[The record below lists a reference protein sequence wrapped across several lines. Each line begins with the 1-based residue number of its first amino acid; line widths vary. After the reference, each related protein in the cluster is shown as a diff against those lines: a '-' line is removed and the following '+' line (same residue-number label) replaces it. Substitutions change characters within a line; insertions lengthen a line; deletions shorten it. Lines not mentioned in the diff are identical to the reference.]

1 MNPPDLNFCGG
12 GGGGGNRADLQ
23 REINNS
29 FVCDCP
35 RLRRGSATTREE
47 RMCVWVC
54 GVRRHVFR
62 HASVCVCACE
72 CVQSREDVIDVSRG
86 QITKGF
92 AGIQYIMKGL
102 YVESNMPQFS
112 GSSWRSEPWER
123 SANELI
129 NGTSAT
135 FTSQHLC
142 SLNSHL
148 YLCGTGLS
156 ALSLKSH
163 LSREGFTLLNK
174 F

>member
-23 REINNS
+23 RGLTIA
-29 FVCDCP
+29 
-35 RLRRGSATTREE
+35 LSATVLGSGGEALQRGRRE
-47 RMCVWVC
+47 CVC
-54 GVRRHVFR
+54 GCVVFGDMC
-62 HASVCVCACE
+62 SGMQVCVCACE